1 MEKMKKMVICET
13 CGAEYD
19 VSLVRCPY
27 CTTAYAPAE
36 EDEYMGQMDEIR
48 KDLESHKEDG
58 NVSLKKGFGKM
69 LLIVVAVIAVILI
82 LLVGVLRMSHNIERN
97 RSNKKKEEFLINQ
110 GINVQEEDRT
120 E

>member
-1 MEKMKKMVICET
+1 MEKMKKMIICET
-13 CGAEYD
+13 CGAEYEA
-19 VSLVRCPY
+19 SLVRCPY

-58 NVSLKKGFGKM
+58 SVSLKKGFGKM
-69 LLIVVAVIAVILI
+69 ALTVLLIVAAILI
-82 LLVGVLRMSHNIERN
+82 LLIGGLRISRNMERN
-97 RSNKKKEEFLINQ
+97 KSNKKKEEFLINQ
-110 GINVQEEDRT
+110 GINVQEDDRT